1 MKHKLKFIAVSILVM
16 AAVFLAGCKGF
27 GGPSGDAQIVYFS
40 YYSDSDRNVLKE
52 MEDLIDEFN
61 SGYGKEN
68 DIYVEG
74 AGVSS
79 IGDQN
84 VVLST
89 QLTSSTGADVVT
101 LPDEWFKPHAKN
113 LEPLDGDVGTE
124 SIYENLY
131 SRVVYNSD
139 SGLHDENAKLLAV
152 PVYNNPAVLYVNLS
166 VLQSVGVVYISVE
179 EDDLDSFNAGGKDEN
194 GKTKSDLGLSDVT
207 VLKKGFQRDTPY
219 VYGVNKWQSPAA
231 DETMIFNDKIAM
243 NWDET
248 DDLARI
254 CMNSFNG
261 GKGADYGFGTQW
273 WNSYVW
279 SVGGDCLLK
288 TNNYQ
293 DGGVGYNYGL
303 AEDYSNYIVLS
314 DQGYQGEFTGRH
326 YAKGETLELL
336 DKLEVQKGEEITP
349 DSDGSFRVN
358 GQKAK
363 IRNSVSAAAREG
375 TLAQLPSTKT
385 AMTRY
390 ALLSAAGSEKVSPD
404 YATVKDNGITYFT
417 NDRMAMIVERV
428 SKLATVNSK
437 MEIGDYTV
445 TYTPVYKEYVS
456 PADASCDEV
465 KTQGKYATHSHMTS
479 VGIRKGSEVKK
490 EALVFV
496 KWLAGSAQK
505 KLAEDGFG
513 CVNAEYESL
522 MLSVTDWTKN
532 TAIINE
538 ANKIS
543 GKGDWAY
550 LKSRS
555 WIDNWATFLNS
566 GVASGNKTIEEFFG
580 ANVTD
585 QANADIKKAFV

>member
-101 LPDEWFKPHAKN
+101 LPDEWFKSHAKN

-207 VLKKGFQRDTPY
+207 VLKRDF
-219 VYGVNKWQSPAA
+219 SA
-231 DETMIFNDKIAM
+231 
-243 NWDET
+243 
-248 DDLARI
+248 
-254 CMNSFNG
+254 
-261 GKGADYGFGTQW
+261 
-273 WNSYVW
+273 
-279 SVGGDCLLK
+279 
-288 TNNYQ
+288 
-293 DGGVGYNYGL
+293 
-303 AEDYSNYIVLS
+303 
-314 DQGYQGEFTGRH
+314 
-326 YAKGETLELL
+326 
-336 DKLEVQKGEEITP
+336 
-349 DSDGSFRVN
+349 
-358 GQKAK
+358 
-363 IRNSVSAAAREG
+363 IRP
-375 TLAQLPSTKT
+375 T
-385 AMTRY
+385 
-390 ALLSAAGSEKVSPD
+390 
-404 YATVKDNGITYFT
+404 
-417 NDRMAMIVERV
+417 
-428 SKLATVNSK
+428 
-437 MEIGDYTV
+437 YTV
-445 TYTPVYKEYVS
+445 
-456 PADASCDEV
+456 
-465 KTQGKYATHSHMTS
+465 
-479 VGIRKGSEVKK
+479 
-490 EALVFV
+490 
-496 KWLAGSAQK
+496 
-505 KLAEDGFG
+505 
-513 CVNAEYESL
+513 
-522 MLSVTDWTKN
+522 
-532 TAIINE
+532 
-538 ANKIS
+538 
-543 GKGDWAY
+543 
-550 LKSRS
+550 
-555 WIDNWATFLNS
+555 
-566 GVASGNKTIEEFFG
+566 
-580 ANVTD
+580 
-585 QANADIKKAFV
+585 